1 MAGDVDVPC
10 THGGCYVTDGVGF
23 FFEDFRPNGYFIF
36 LKKYICFLS
45 CEQNHL
51 TYPSKIPPTDL
62 VGFCRWFS
70 SWWSLSR
77 SVKPS
82 RFRPVTNLRN
92 RIGSKLRI
100 RVNDKTSRRRWWR
113 LQRKP
118 PLQRMGVVKSVRV
131 WKIIKWRKRHHQK
144 QKILDY
150 SQVFLHKWWR
160 FKNDGFIRVIQLDS
174 HRARALCTR
183 HKFTS

>member
-1 MAGDVDVPC
+1 MLRHRWG
-10 THGGCYVTDGVGF
+10 GF

-36 LKKYICFLS
+36 LKKNICFLS

-62 VGFCRWFS
+62 VGFVGDSPVGEASVDRWS
-70 SWWSLSR
+70 HPVSDRSR
-77 SVKPS
+77 TSE
-82 RFRPVTNLRN
+82 
-92 RIGSKLRI
+92 IGSDPSSESESMTRPPGGDGGDCNENPLCKEWGLSNLCVSEKSSNEERDTI
-100 RVNDKTSRRRWWR
+100 RNKKFWTS
-113 LQRKP
+113 
-118 PLQRMGVVKSVRV
+118 
-131 WKIIKWRKRHHQK
+131 
-144 QKILDY
+144 

>member
-1 MAGDVDVPC
+1 
-10 THGGCYVTDGVGF
+10 
-23 FFEDFRPNGYFIF
+23 
-36 LKKYICFLS
+36 LS

-118 PLQRMGVVKSVRV
+118 PCKEWGLSNLCVSEKSSNEERDTIRNKKFWTIPKSFYTSDGDLKMTASSEWFSWIHIVPVPFAQGTNLHRKIHHWNMSW
-131 WKIIKWRKRHHQK
+131 WKDVLRHRH
-144 QKILDY
+144 LRDE
-150 SQVFLHKWWR
+150 FLVLSSAIA
-160 FKNDGFIRVIQLDS
+160 NLGL
-174 HRARALCTR
+174 L
-183 HKFTS
+183 